1 VFCYIVLQNIDRPYA
16 LFQIR
21 DRRFLPKLERFK
33 EKHPDWT
40 VGLHWEGNINVIVLQ
55 SPWQRR
61 IGLKDK
67 IKSEA
72 VNGIVSDACH
82 DFFAGHNQL
91 LFLSS
96 TFEPAHLKSWV
107 PILMT
112 YSNGASA
119 VHYRIHFLYLFRGLA
134 QQCGKIKRKVTDE
147 LFANV
152 SSSHKFLICYLL
164 TNLTG
169 CRLQ

>member
-1 VFCYIVLQNIDRPYA
+1 MHFFLSVPDGLPLQV
-16 LFQIR
+16 R

-33 EKHPDWT
+33 EKHPHWT
-40 VGLHWEGNINVIVLQ
+40 VGLHWDENVHLIVLQ

-61 IGLKDK
+61 IALKDK
-67 IKSEA
+67 IKTEA

-82 DFFAGHNQL
+82 DYFDGNNQL

-96 TFEPAHLKSWV
+96 TFEPTHLKSWV

-112 YSNGASA
+112 YSNGATA

-134 QQCGKIKRKVTDE
+134 GQCQIINRKVTDT

-152 SSSHKFLICYLL
+152 SLQKKGLNLL
-164 TNLTG
+164 CADGLYCVG
-169 CRLQ
+169 CRL